1 MPDSRGLEPE
11 IAPRSSVFDGARR
24 HALSSHCSWQF
35 FTMSVIESAKLDAIS
50 LILTICGRFFV
61 VARALSCFRLWGCLV
76 RQPRSPLG
84 RVCTSRSKSVRNSRC
99 TAASSISST
108 FRYCPAC
115 AYLTALCV
123 SAGGLDSRASRVD
136 DRCALSIC
144 FLLRWQSGHTN
155 ALYGAKLSKQNCYSG
170 GFQPPYVFGSSVAAD
185 AVSRCMPSCR
195 TPSELVVHSFVIGSR
210 SSSSTKPTCSCD
222 YFVEFVGFRSLFG
235 NTC

>member
-123 SAGGLDSRASRVD
+123 SAGGLDSRASRVAVPYRYAFSFGGKAD
-136 DRCALSIC
+136 TQTRCTALSC
-144 FLLRWQSGHTN
+144 
-155 ALYGAKLSKQNCYSG
+155 QN
-170 GFQPPYVFGSSVAAD
+170 
-185 AVSRCMPSCR
+185 R
-195 TPSELVVHSFVIGSR
+195 TVTLVVFSPLTSSDRVWLPMLCRDACRLAGLPR
-210 SSSSTKPTCSCD
+210 SSSST
-222 YFVEFVGFRSLFG
+222 LL
-235 NTC
+235 